1 MIENGAKILTRDKMG
16 RSALMM
22 AVRNGNIDVASY
34 LLMHG
39 ADYNGIDSSKNT
51 CVHYAAAYGFSEC
64 IELLIRAGAN

>member
-1 MIENGAKILTRDKMG
+1 
-16 RSALMM
+16 MM